1 MSNPSLNFSLH
12 SGIARL
18 TKDGKPSSSED
29 YLKYIIE
36 SSVFQ
41 EFISKFE
48 IEILQM
54 RSFHHCFDQDP
65 ESLQ

>member
-48 IEILQM
+48 IDCKK
-54 RSFHHCFDQDP
+54 SYHSHSDQIEDK
-65 ESLQ
+65 ENL